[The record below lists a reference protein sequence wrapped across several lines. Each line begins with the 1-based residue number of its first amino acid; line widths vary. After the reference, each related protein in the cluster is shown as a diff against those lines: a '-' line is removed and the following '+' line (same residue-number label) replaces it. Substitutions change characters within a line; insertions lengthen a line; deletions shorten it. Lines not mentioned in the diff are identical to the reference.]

1 MDKFIIIGP
10 QGAGKGTQAELL
22 CRAYDLVHISIG
34 DIFRWHM
41 TNHTKLAARV
51 TRIMNSGKLVPDEI
65 VEEVVRHR
73 LEQHDWNWGF
83 VLDGFPRTR
92 SQAEFLFE
100 SWNLNRAIY
109 LDINDDVVFERV
121 MQRAQVGQGGGFTKR
136 ADDNPESLKVR
147 LGEFHEKTAPLLHL
161 FEEKGLLLRVNGE
174 QPVEKVYRAIVKG
187 LHLGQEKRHPLAL

>member
-51 TRIMNSGKLVPDEI
+51 TRIMNEGRLVPDEI

-100 SWNLNRAIY
+100 SWNLDMAIY
-109 LDINDDVVFERV
+109 LDIGDDVVFERV
-121 MQRAQVGQGGGFTKR
+121 MQRAQAGQGGGFTKR

-147 LGEFHEKTAPLLHL
+147 LKEFHEKTAPLLHL
-161 FEEKGLLLRVNGE
+161 FEEKNMLLRIDGN
-174 QPVEKVYRAIVKG
+174 QPVEKVYRSVVKG
-187 LHLGQEKRHPLAL
+187 LRLGQEKRHPLAL

>member
-41 TNHTKLAARV
+41 TNHTKLAASV
-51 TRIMNSGKLVPDEI
+51 TRIMNEGKLVPDEI

-73 LEQHDWNWGF
+73 LEQHDWNFGF

-100 SWNLNRAIY
+100 SWNLNKAIY
-109 LDINDDVVFERV
+109 LDINDSVVFDRV

-147 LGEFHEKTAPLLHL
+147 LKEFHEKTAPLLHL
-161 FEEKGLLLRVNGE
+161 FEEKSMLLRVNGD
-174 QPVEKVYRAIVKG
+174 QPVEKVYRDIVKG

>member
-41 TNHTKLAARV
+41 TNHTKLAAKV

-100 SWNLNRAIY
+100 SWNLNKAIY

-121 MQRAQVGQGGGFTKR
+121 MQRAQIGQGGGFTKR

-147 LGEFHEKTAPLLHL
+147 LAEFHEKTAPLLHL
-161 FEEKGLLLRVNGE
+161 FEEKNMLLRVNGN
-174 QPVEKVYRAIVKG
+174 QPVEKVYRAVVKG